1 MLARA
6 SFIQQ
11 CLAILLINLARISCW
26 VGPWTLARTEPSNF
40 QICLPHWASVVM
52 SFLKMGPF
60 SGLELLPGDW
70 SSRPWLA
77 GSHSHM
83 NLSRAQ
89 MPLRQQEHAEA
100 SVVGRGCSQGC
111 QCSQGSHLDVGF
123 TTRFSSLFLLKTPSG
138 GVDALNVQ
146 THLDTLMILQLLPQL
161 QVELWATKEVIDE
174 KHGPFFLMTK
184 AVNCSWSLFPRK
196 LRCSSNSTLT
206 SSQCCPRVSRPAM
219 FPFDSAFL
227 GVLLPACIPPGR
239 HSGLECCRLEQ
250 YRPLRRCVLPYFTL
264 FPKFL
269 HSKQPSQPALGF
281 WRGCPYRKGK
291 FVCFFLFKPVC
302 HWLALFFKD

>member
-196 LRCSSNSTLT
+196 LGVLQIPPSPVPSAVPGSAGQRCSHLILLSSVCCCQLAFLQADTLAWSAVGWNST
-206 SSQCCPRVSRPAM
+206 A
-219 FPFDSAFL
+219 
-227 GVLLPACIPPGR
+227 
-239 HSGLECCRLEQ
+239 H
-250 YRPLRRCVLPYFTL
+250 
-264 FPKFL
+264 
-269 HSKQPSQPALGF
+269 
-281 WRGCPYRKGK
+281 
-291 FVCFFLFKPVC
+291 
-302 HWLALFFKD
+302 